1 MADPRAKMTI
11 LNNTQLLICKARDGS
26 REAFDELVKRYEVPI
41 ELLVRLEA
49 GTRVRGSVEV
59 SDLVQETFTSAFESM
74 PRFRGES
81 RETFARWLSE
91 IARNVVRGCARRMA
105 RRGTLLAGH
114 VQPLQNDTA
123 AVRAEPASSASTPSE
138 YLREHER
145 FERLQRALEKLSPE
159 HREVIILARLR
170 ELPIRKVARLMGRSP
185 EAAGMLLVRA
195 LRKLREHFGETDC
208 LVLPRDMALDR
219 GEQPAE

>member
-1 MADPRAKMTI
+1 MKILDNTELIRRA
-11 LNNTQLLICKARDGS
+11 REGS
-26 REAFDELVKRYEVPI
+26 REAFDELVKRHEISI
-41 ELLVRLEA
+41 ELLVRLET
-49 GTRVRGSVEV
+49 GSRLRGNVEV

-74 PRFRGES
+74 PKFRGEG

-105 RRGTLLAGH
+105 RRGDLLAGQAH
-114 VQPLQNDTA
+114 PLQGYGTSDP
-123 AVRAEPASSASTPSE
+123 AEPSSSGGTPSE
-138 YLREHER
+138 SFREYER

-170 ELPIRKVARLMGRSP
+170 ELPMREVAPLMGRSP

-208 LVLPRDMALDR
+208 LGLPRDRTLDR
-219 GEQPAE
+219 GDQPVE